1 MTIYN
6 YKALKDKNEVVGG
19 KIEDASDLR
28 EARESIRKLGFI
40 PTKVYEESEKVS
52 AAKVKLS
59 PLSLQELID
68 FTSTFQTLIQTGVPL
83 IEGLVFLEKDA
94 VSSRIRLLAREIRK
108 QVIAGATFADTVAM
122 YKEIFGNIYVGLSRA
137 GEDSGEMEKT
147 MGRLVELLKK
157 QAAIKSR
164 VIGTLIYPCFVIVLA
179 IVVVTVMIMF
189 VFPAFRD
196 MFETAGAELPIFTK
210 ICIQLGDFMKLH
222 WYVVL
227 LAPVLIGAGIYA
239 AFKNEVSR
247 KIIDEFM
254 LRVALIGDMLKYANF
269 SNFITVMY
277 VAYEAGIPIVDCLYL
292 GNLTLDNWTLRNA
305 ITNSITKVQQGTH
318 LSVAL
323 RSTKVL
329 PSMVLFMIATG
340 EQTGRMG
347 EMLHQSVLYL
357 DKELDKIIDALTRMI
372 EPLMLLVIGG
382 IVLFLALA
390 LYLPLFQSYQIN

>member
-19 KIEDASDLR
+19 KIEADDIKT
-28 EARESIRKLGFI
+28 ARENIRKLGLI

-196 MFETAGAELPIFTK
+196 MFETAGADLPIYTK

-292 GNLTLDNWTLRNA
+292 GILTLDNWTLRNA
-305 ITNSITKVQQGTH
+305 ITDSITKVQQGTH

>member
-1 MTIYN
+1 MNT
-6 YKALKDKNEVVGG
+6 EVVGG
-19 KIEDASDLR
+19 KIEAHDLKT
-28 EARESIRKLGFI
+28 ARENIRKLGLI
-40 PTKVYEESEKVS
+40 PTKVFEESEKVA

-147 MGRLVELLKK
+147 MGRLVDLLKK
-157 QAAIKSR
+157 QAAIKSK

-196 MFETAGAELPIFTK
+196 MFETAGADLPIFTK
-210 ICIQLGDFMKLH
+210 ICIQLGDFMKAN
-222 WYVVL
+222 WAVVL
-227 LAPVLIGAGIYA
+227 IVFVAIIASIVT

-247 KIIDEFM
+247 KIIDELL

-305 ITNSITKVQQGTH
+305 ISDSITKVQQGTH

-372 EPLMLLVIGG
+372 EPLMLLLIGG